1 MVSKRKY
8 ACLIADWLKDLGY
21 THCFFLPGGGCMHLL
36 DCFRTAFVC
45 IPVVHEVSAGIA
57 AEHFNEGSTGNKAF
71 ALVTTGPG
79 LTNIVTAA
87 ASCFTEHRELLI
99 IAGQVKSTDLAPQGV
114 RQLGVQEING
124 KELFKSITVSS
135 HSLDKCIGES
145 KFKEI
150 VRSAELPHPGP
161 VLIEVCLDI
170 QGALVDPTEIE
181 SSLTDEAV
189 ATLGVNRDKSILS
202 PLMDKAIGMLRSS
215 SRPVLMIGGLVNRVT
230 AWQMLDRLEE
240 LGIPVVTT
248 TSAIDRVPSDLN
260 VYAGRPSTWGGQRS
274 ANLILAQSDLIFAF
288 GAQLDLQQTGFNV
301 NKYAPN
307 AQIIQVFPSEAELS
321 KPGPPN
327 RTGIN
332 TDVNKAFVDVLS
344 RIDMPK
350 PTEWLEYVQTIRKK
364 YPSLEPENI
373 TTRNGMNPFE
383 FLSRL
388 SLATSKDDVL
398 ALSSSGIAFTAA
410 LQMYELK
417 RRQIASVSCAFAS
430 MGYGL
435 ATAIGLAFANR
446 DKRVLLV
453 EGDGSFSQNLQELAI
468 VSRHRLNVRIFI
480 LDNGGYASIRA
491 TQKKFFNGDYVGCDE
506 TTGLGFP
513 DWENLFRA
521 YGIPCETIVR
531 DDLDTN
537 EIGQLLNRHDGPHGF
552 VVKVDPD
559 GRSWPLV
566 RTVLSSDGK
575 LSSAPLFDM
584 APRIPEEERKVF
596 GKYLHP
602 DLWD

>member
-1 MVSKRKY
+1 MLEKRKY
-8 ACLIADWLKDLGY
+8 ACLVADWLKDLGY

-36 DCFRTAFVC
+36 DCFRTAFEC

-57 AEHFNEGSTGNKAF
+57 AEHFNEGSTGKKAF

-87 ASCFTEHRELLI
+87 AACFTEHRELLI
-99 IAGQVKSTDLAPQGV
+99 IAGQVKSTDLAPRGV

-124 KELFKSITVSS
+124 KELFRAITISS
-135 HSLDKCIGES
+135 HCLDKCVGES
-145 KFKEI
+145 RFKEI

-170 QGALVDPTEIE
+170 QGALVDPKEIE
-181 SSLTDEAV
+181 SASTDDSIN
-189 ATLGVNRDKSILS
+189 TLNVKPNEGIQSQQLDR
-202 PLMDKAIGMLRSS
+202 AIGMLRSS
-215 SRPVLMIGGLVNRVT
+215 SRPVLMLGGLVKRDT
-230 AWQMLDRLEE
+230 AWQMLDRLDE

-288 GAQLDLQQTGFNV
+288 GAQFDLQQTGFNV

-307 AQIIQVFPSEAELS
+307 AQIIQLFPSEAELS

-332 TDVNKAFVDVLS
+332 IDVNEAFVAVLS
-344 RIDMPK
+344 RIDLPK
-350 PTEWLEYVQTIRKK
+350 PNEWLEYVQSIRKQ
-364 YPSLEPENI
+364 YPTLEPENK
-373 TTRNGMNPFE
+373 TTSNGMTPFE
-383 FLSRL
+383 FLRTL
-388 SLATSKDDVL
+388 SLATNSNDIL
-398 ALSSSGIAFTAA
+398 SLSSSGIAYTAA

-435 ATAIGLAFANR
+435 ATSIGLAFANR

-468 VSRHRLNVRIFI
+468 VSRNKLNIRIFI
-480 LDNGGYASIRA
+480 FDNGGYASIRA
-491 TQKKFFNGDYVGCDE
+491 TQKKFFNGEYVGCDE
-506 TTGLGFP
+506 STGLGFP
-513 DWENLFRA
+513 NWKILFKA
-521 YGIPCETIVR
+521 YGIPCETIAR
-531 DDLDTN
+531 DDLDKDD
-537 EIGQLLNRHDGPHGF
+537 IGQLLDRPDGPHGF
-552 VVKVDPD
+552 IVKIDPD

-584 APRIPEEERKVF
+584 APRIPEDERRIF
-596 GKYLHP
+596 GRYLQP
-602 DLWD
+602 ELWE

>member
-1 MVSKRKY
+1 
-8 ACLIADWLKDLGY
+8 
-21 THCFFLPGGGCMHLL
+21 
-36 DCFRTAFVC
+36 
-45 IPVVHEVSAGIA
+45 
-57 AEHFNEGSTGNKAF
+57 
-71 ALVTTGPG
+71 
-79 LTNIVTAA
+79 
-87 ASCFTEHRELLI
+87 
-99 IAGQVKSTDLAPQGV
+99 
-114 RQLGVQEING
+114 
-124 KELFKSITVSS
+124 
-135 HSLDKCIGES
+135 
-145 KFKEI
+145 
-150 VRSAELPHPGP
+150 
-161 VLIEVCLDI
+161 
-170 QGALVDPTEIE
+170 
-181 SSLTDEAV
+181 
-189 ATLGVNRDKSILS
+189 
-202 PLMDKAIGMLRSS
+202 
-215 SRPVLMIGGLVNRVT
+215 
-230 AWQMLDRLEE
+230 
-240 LGIPVVTT
+240 
-248 TSAIDRVPSDLN
+248 
-260 VYAGRPSTWGGQRS
+260 
-274 ANLILAQSDLIFAF
+274 
-288 GAQLDLQQTGFNV
+288 
-301 NKYAPN
+301 
-307 AQIIQVFPSEAELS
+307 
-321 KPGPPN
+321 
-327 RTGIN
+327 
-332 TDVNKAFVDVLS
+332 
-344 RIDMPK
+344 
-350 PTEWLEYVQTIRKK
+350 
-364 YPSLEPENI
+364 
-373 TTRNGMNPFE
+373 
-383 FLSRL
+383 
-388 SLATSKDDVL
+388 
-398 ALSSSGIAFTAA
+398 
-410 LQMYELK
+410 
-417 RRQIASVSCAFAS
+417 